1 MKKAIFFS
9 VSIASML
16 SFSTKAQIFSDS
28 LLMNIQ
34 GNLSKLQNENENL
47 KSRLELQ
54 SQSLNDI
61 SKNQSLTDRTKWEK
75 IRTNLVKSAEVYK
88 ILSDDIIDLKS
99 QVINQDYQGYIKKLS
114 SVEKG
119 PLGFSFE
126 EVIMKTAQN
135 KAIFSDKAK
144 NDRFVNVLKSLK
156 DSPIVGLIPY
166 ASQAVNLSTAAVN
179 VAYAAGVNDKKT
191 NFDKIKEFEKEL
203 QRYTGFY
210 NALDKA
216 NATNLN
222 TSSQTVTQLESL
234 QLDLL
239 EKFKKDASKVGF
251 NPREIKGDE
260 TFDDYFNYLMQEFNP
275 DFVRKRLGDIEKKY
289 TSKDGKMINLGELLQ
304 SELDVRHVNNN
315 LDYVQSLCN
324 RFVGIHDAYFELETR
339 YFEQVKVAINVAKGN
354 NIIEAM
360 GEKSA
365 QMVYDDLIKDLTTK
379 KKKKDAAIRSSINI
393 KELKD
398 KIDSVDIYKI
408 L

>member
-1 MKKAIFFS
+1 MEIQ
-9 VSIASML
+9 SI
-16 SFSTKAQIFSDS
+16 
-28 LLMNIQ
+28 
-34 GNLSKLQNENENL
+34 
-47 KSRLELQ
+47 
-54 SQSLNDI
+54 SLNDI

-126 EVIMKTAQN
+126 EVILKTAQS
-135 KAIFSDKAK
+135 KAIFDKKEK
-144 NDRFVNVLKSLK
+144 NERFVSVLKSLK

-179 VAYAAGVNDKKT
+179 VAYAAGVQDKKV

-210 NALDKA
+210 NSLDKA
-216 NATNLN
+216 NLMNQTS
-222 TSSQTVTQLESL
+222 SSQTVTLLEAL
-234 QLDLL
+234 QLDVL
-239 EKFKKDASKVGF
+239 EKFKKDASKIGY
-251 NPREIKGDE
+251 NPREIKNDE
-260 TFDDYFNYLMQEFNP
+260 NLDDYFNFMMSEFTP
-275 DFVRKRLGDIEKKY
+275 DFMRKKISEIEKKY
-289 TSKDGKMINLGELLQ
+289 PTKDGKVNLGEMLQ
-304 SELDVRHVNNN
+304 TELDIRHVNNN
-315 LDYVQSLCN
+315 LDYLQSLCN
-324 RFVGIHDAYFELETR
+324 RFIGIHDNYFDLETR
-339 YFEQVKVAINVAKGN
+339 YFDQVKQAINIAKGN
-354 NIIEAM
+354 NIIEPI

-365 QMVYDDLIKDLTTK
+365 QMVYDDLIKDLSAK
-379 KKKKDAAIRSSINI
+379 KKKKDAAIKSSINI

>member
-1 MKKAIFFS
+1 MKTFS
-9 VSIASML
+9 FLFLIL
-16 SFSTKAQIFSDS
+16 FGLTTTINAQIYSDS
-28 LLMNIQ
+28 LIVNIQ
-34 GNLSKLQNENENL
+34 NNLVKLQNENENL
-47 KSRLELQ
+47 KERIELQ
-54 SQSLNDI
+54 SVSLNDI

-126 EVIMKTAQN
+126 EVILKTAQN
-135 KAIFSDKAK
+135 KAIFDKKEK
-144 NDRFVNVLKSLK
+144 NERFVTVLKSLK

-179 VAYAAGVNDKKT
+179 VAYAAGVQDKKV

-216 NATNLN
+216 NLTNATS
-222 TSSQTVTQLESL
+222 SSQTVTLLETL
-234 QLDLL
+234 QLDVL
-239 EKFKKDASKVGF
+239 EKFKKDGQKIGF
-251 NPREIKGDE
+251 NPREIRGDE
-260 TFDDYFNYLMQEFNP
+260 TIDDYFNYVMGEFTPELM
-275 DFVRKRLGDIEKKY
+275 RKKTTEIEKKY
-289 TSKDGKMINLGELLQ
+289 VGKDGKVNLGELLQ

-315 LDYVQSLCN
+315 LDYLQSLCN
-324 RFVGIHDAYFELETR
+324 RFVGIHDNYFDLETR
-339 YFEQVKVAINVAKGN
+339 YFDQVKQAINVAKGN
-354 NIIEAM
+354 NIIEAV
-360 GEKSA
+360 GEKNA
-365 QMVYDDLIKDLTTK
+365 QMVYDDLIKDLTSK
-379 KKKKDAAIRSSINI
+379 KKKKDAAIKSSINI

>member
-1 MKKAIFFS
+1 MKTFS
-9 VSIASML
+9 FLFLIL
-16 SFSTKAQIFSDS
+16 FGLTTTINAQIYSDS
-28 LLMNIQ
+28 LIVNIQ
-34 GNLSKLQNENENL
+34 NNLVKLQNENENL
-47 KSRLELQ
+47 KGRIELQ
-54 SQSLNDI
+54 SVSLNDI

-126 EVIMKTAQN
+126 EVILKTAQN
-135 KAIFSDKAK
+135 KAIFDKKEK
-144 NDRFVNVLKSLK
+144 NERFVSVLKSLK

-179 VAYAAGVNDKKT
+179 VAYAAGVQDKKV

-216 NATNLN
+216 NLTNATS
-222 TSSQTVTQLESL
+222 SSQTVTLLETL
-234 QLDLL
+234 QLDVL
-239 EKFKKDASKVGF
+239 EKFKKDGQKIGF
-251 NPREIKGDE
+251 NPREIRGDE
-260 TFDDYFNYLMQEFNP
+260 TIDDYFNYVMGEFTPELM
-275 DFVRKRLGDIEKKY
+275 RKKTAEIEKKY
-289 TSKDGKMINLGELLQ
+289 TGKDGKVNLGELLQ

-315 LDYVQSLCN
+315 LDYLQSLCN
-324 RFVGIHDAYFELETR
+324 RFVGIHDNYFDLETR
-339 YFEQVKVAINVAKGN
+339 YFDQVKQAINVAKGN
-354 NIIEAM
+354 NIIEAV
-360 GEKSA
+360 GEKNA
-365 QMVYDDLIKDLTTK
+365 QMVYEDLIKDLTSK
-379 KKKKDAAIRSSINI
+379 KKKKDAAIKSSINI

>member
-144 NDRFVNVLKSLK
+144 NERFVSVLKSLK

-239 EKFKKDASKVGF
+239 EKFKKDAAKVGF

-260 TFDDYFNYLMQEFNP
+260 NLDDYFNYLTQEFNP

-315 LDYVQSLCN
+315 LDYLQSLCN
-324 RFVGIHDAYFELETR
+324 RFVGIHDSYFELETR
-339 YFEQVKVAINVAKGN
+339 YFEQVKVSINVAKGN
-354 NIIEAM
+354 NIIEAV

>member
-1 MKKAIFFS
+1 
-9 VSIASML
+9 VY
-16 SFSTKAQIFSDS
+16 SDS
-28 LLMNIQ
+28 LIINIQ
-34 GNLSKLQNENENL
+34 GSLGKLHSENENL
-47 KSRLELQ
+47 KSRLEIQ
-54 SQSLNDI
+54 GRSLTDI

-99 QVINQDYQGYIKKLS
+99 QVLNQDYQGYIKKLS

-126 EVIMKTAQN
+126 DVILKTAQS
-135 KAIFSDKAK
+135 KAIFSKKEK
-144 NDRFVNVLKSLK
+144 NERFMSVLKSLK

-179 VAYAAGVNDKKT
+179 VAYASGMQDKKV

-210 NALDKA
+210 NMLDKA
-216 NATNLN
+216 NLMNTN
-222 TSSQTVTQLESL
+222 SSGQTVTMLEAL
-234 QLDLL
+234 QLDVL
-239 EKFKKDASKVGF
+239 EKFKKDAQKIGY
-251 NPREIKGDE
+251 NPREIRNE
-260 TFDDYFNYLMQEFNP
+260 EPLDDYFNYMISEFST
-275 DFVRKRLGDIEKKY
+275 DFMKKRISEIESKY
-289 TSKDGKMINLGELLQ
+289 TQKDGRTNLGEMLQ
-304 SELDVRHVNNN
+304 MELDVRHVNNN

-324 RFVGIHDAYFELETR
+324 RFIAVHDQYFDFENR
-339 YFEQVKVAINVAKGN
+339 YFEQVKQAINVAKAN
-354 NIIEAM
+354 NIIEGV
-360 GEKSA
+360 GEKPA
-365 QMVYDDLIKDLTTK
+365 QMVYEDLMKDLGAK
-379 KKKKDAAIRSSINI
+379 KKKKDSAIKSSINI

>member
-1 MKKAIFFS
+1 MKTFS
-9 VSIASML
+9 FLFLIL
-16 SFSTKAQIFSDS
+16 FGLTTTINAQIYSDS
-28 LLMNIQ
+28 LIVNIQ
-34 GNLSKLQNENENL
+34 NNLVKLQNENENL
-47 KSRLELQ
+47 KGRIELQ
-54 SQSLNDI
+54 SVSLNDI

-126 EVIMKTAQN
+126 EVILKTAQN
-135 KAIFSDKAK
+135 KAIFDKKEK
-144 NDRFVNVLKSLK
+144 NERFVTVLKSLK

-179 VAYAAGVNDKKT
+179 VAYAAGVQDKKV

-216 NATNLN
+216 NLTNS
-222 TSSQTVTQLESL
+222 TSSSQTVTLLETL
-234 QLDLL
+234 QLDVL
-239 EKFKKDASKVGF
+239 EKFKKDGQKIGF
-251 NPREIKGDE
+251 NPREIRGDE
-260 TFDDYFNYLMQEFNP
+260 TIDDYFNYVMGEFTPELM
-275 DFVRKRLGDIEKKY
+275 RKKTTEIEKKY
-289 TSKDGKMINLGELLQ
+289 VGKDGKVNLGELLQ

-315 LDYVQSLCN
+315 LDYLQSLCN
-324 RFVGIHDAYFELETR
+324 RFVGIHDNYFDLETR
-339 YFEQVKVAINVAKGN
+339 YFDQVKQAINVAKGN
-354 NIIEAM
+354 NIIEAV
-360 GEKSA
+360 GEKNA
-365 QMVYDDLIKDLTTK
+365 QMVYDDLIKDLTSK
-379 KKKKDAAIRSSINI
+379 KKKKDAAIKSSINI